1 MSKHNQPFKFKQ
13 FEVSHHRSSM
23 KVGVDAVILGSWADI
38 TDASSILD
46 VGCGCGVIS
55 LMCAQRNP
63 KAEIM
68 AIDIDRPSIE
78 EALDNFN
85 SIPWRE
91 RLYPILSD
99 FAMFCLTYKSKIDYI
114 ISNPPYFDSG
124 IDNPATVREKA
135 RHQGTLSPK
144 IIIEKGRGIL
154 SSNGKIGMVIPID
167 QAESIKKYAL
177 SLQMSVC
184 RELIMKGREGR
195 EPKRVF
201 IEFSIKSDRNPETES
216 LTLEKEDGEYTE
228 EYRTLCHDFYLKF

>member
-1 MSKHNQPFKFKQ
+1 MSKHNRPFKFKQ

-23 KVGVDAVILGSWADI
+23 KIGVDAVILGAWADI

-85 SIPWRE
+85 STPWRE

-99 FAMFCLTYKSKIDYI
+99 FAMFCLTYESKIDYI

-124 IDNPATVREKA
+124 IDNPATVRERA
-135 RHQGTLSPK
+135 RHQGTLSPE
-144 IIIEKGRGIL
+144 IIIAKGRGIL

-167 QAESIKKYAL
+167 QAESIKKYAR

-195 EPKRVF
+195 EPKRAF
-201 IEFSIKSDRNPETES
+201 IEFVNVPES
-216 LTLEKEDGEYTE
+216 KDKVINLCLEKENGEYTD
-228 EYRTLCHDFYLKF
+228 EYRTLCRDFYLKF